1 MSTTL
6 VAENEADV
14 AQYEAVASEHE
25 TGTTEMQFATFY
37 VGDMLLGVDIQ
48 QVQEINRQLNV
59 TEVPQSPDHIR
70 GVINLRGEVTTV
82 ADLRKIL
89 GLPPGE
95 VTREG
100 RNLIVTSQ
108 GESIG
113 FLVDRISDIL
123 TLRMDQIDPPP
134 TNVDGVAARF
144 FSGVHSMESEIL
156 VILNIEEALSDRNR
170 DE

>member
-6 VAENEADV
+6 VAEKK
-14 AQYEAVASEHE
+14 AVTSERG
-25 TGTTEMQFATFY
+25 TGTAEMQFATFY

-59 TEVPQSPDHIR
+59 TEVPHSPVHIR

-82 ADLRKIL
+82 VDLRKIL

-123 TLRMDQIDPPP
+123 TLRSDQTDPPP

-170 DE
+170 EE

>member
-6 VAENEADV
+6 VAE
-14 AQYEAVASEHE
+14 HE
-25 TGTTEMQFATFY
+25 LGISEMQFATFY

-48 QVQEINRQLNV
+48 QVQEINRQLDI
-59 TEVPQSPDHIR
+59 TEVPHSPDHIR

-95 VTREG
+95 VTRDG

-123 TLRMDQIDPPP
+123 TLRDDQIDPPP
-134 TNVDGVAARF
+134 TNVDSVAGRF
-144 FSGVHSMESEIL
+144 FSGVHTMETEIL
-156 VILNIEEALSDRNR
+156 VILDIEEALSDRIR
-170 DE
+170 EE